1 MSASPVTLVGNITAD
16 PKLEFLSSGTAKLSF
31 SIACNHYWTDQ
42 SGEKQEKTSFFNIV
56 AWRTLAEDAGNVLAK
71 GSKVVVTGRLEQ
83 RSWEDK
89 DGGKRSTVEVLA
101 DNIGLSVYGVESYQ
115 KKEKGASVPS
125 AKTTTRK
132 AQPNTY
138 QQRQQATLVE
148 DEEIF

>member
-16 PKLEFLSSGTAKLSF
+16 PKLEYLSSGTAKLSF

-89 DGGKRSTVEVLA
+89 EGGKRSTVEVLA

-125 AKTTTRK
+125 AKTTTRPSTPVRK
-132 AQPNTY
+132 QPA
-138 QQRQQATLVE
+138 QATLVE
-148 DEEIF
+148 EEEMF